1 MKRRFLSAL
10 LALCLM
16 LSLMPT
22 AWASGGTADP
32 PVSGNCGSGAR
43 WIFTESTGGLLIY
56 GTGPMADYAAA
67 ADVPWAAH
75 REKIK
80 TVDINSSVE
89 SIGGNAFIGCI
100 NLSDITV
107 SSSVKKIGTDAFTGC
122 SGLKSINYSGSDED
136 WNKISGLENI
146 PEGVAIKKSDQD
158 SAMSGTCGP
167 GVTWMLTED
176 TSDPDNPKMTL
187 TIVGKGPI
195 VIEDGRAPWA
205 ANRDKI
211 TDIII
216 SDDVTA
222 IGGGAFA
229 GCPNLKTVLIPD
241 SVETIDGGA
250 FAGIPANTEVRYSGD
265 ESQWKDIKGTGKNDI
280 ASAGITP
287 VYNYRPIV
295 LTFTRGKAEA
305 GTSFQRTTVK
315 GSSFRLPAQT
325 DPDFFQDLKKPT
337 YLPPGGTATV
347 EMEFRG
353 WLVTIGGKTMAY
365 PEGYPLQVDSDTT
378 FEAWWE
384 KQTQHVGRGKISF
397 LHKYNDD
404 PELFE
409 DKTLTPDITFKLS
422 AENDQ
427 TLMVGNP
434 SKPNYKFLGWTTLT
448 DQNTFVD
455 NIVVPGG
462 KGSEFVYVAHW
473 EGQPIPVT
481 VIGPD
486 GGTFSSISTRVSPSA
501 QKLTVQVP
509 VAEGMTWE
517 FTKAVPTVT
526 FINATPEAPS
536 EATVTLEAN
545 FASEVVLYGKFA
557 PNKYDIT
564 WDANGGA
571 WGTGDDAET
580 KKTKTEAYTFSETT
594 PENVKP
600 EDDTGP
606 AGAPTRRGYELNG
619 WVSSD
624 ESKPVDSKN
633 ENGVITVTVPA
644 GTFGDLTLLADWNL
658 KKYTVTWKADGG
670 TWGKNP
676 DGSDISTKTSEY
688 TIESESISQAAPTK
702 EGYTFLGWKGTAQ
715 KESDN
720 SDLPLTSSEENK
732 DEVLL
737 DTEVMKL
744 ENITLTAIWA
754 KNYTIKFDANGGT
767 GEMADIP
774 TWEGNE
780 HTLWDCGFTAP
791 EGKTFKTWK
800 VKVNDRELDFET
812 ADPDSD
818 PDNPTMIRNTYTV
831 KDSDKDAEGD
841 TITFVP
847 VWEAVKWTITL
858 VPNTGNENAQ
868 NKTVELSQGEG
879 YELPDPATLGDDF
892 KAPAGKAFDYWEI
905 EGLQRKFSIGY
916 KIPVVTQDYT
926 IIAHWKDILYTVT
939 FDKGA
944 PAATGEMA
952 PVGGLTYGTSYT
964 LPECGYTYPAPV
976 PDPDNP
982 DAPLTKYV
990 FLAWAVGGVEYAP
1003 GASITIDGDKTVKA
1017 VWEDEK
1023 NLDTYVL
1030 KFLPGSKNAA
1040 GTMEDLTFRVRKN
1053 STSGVMAPL
1062 PAECGFTFADMTFA
1076 GWKVG
1081 GVEYAPGGTVS
1092 LTAPET
1098 TATAVWHG
1106 KIVYQDGGGVTKPDH
1121 YVYTDGAYPVP
1132 LPIEGTPVKP
1142 GSIFEKWTCD
1152 NDQVVI
1158 FNNSL
1163 IDLPEGFSG
1172 TLTLTGHWVEDEGKY
1187 LITFDPNGGTGTMDP
1202 VTVDKPGE
1210 GEPAPEHELP
1220 PCGFEPP
1227 EGMEFDCWL
1236 VGETKFQPGE
1246 PIPVTGHT
1254 TVIAQWKKKDVDPDA
1269 EDCVVTYLPG
1279 EGTGEAIVEEGHKV
1293 GEWLT
1298 LPECTFTA
1306 PEGMEFDAWQKGEQ
1320 KAAPGEEVYLD
1331 SEAVTITALWKEKEP
1346 EPDDPTKPWTITFDA
1361 NGGTGAMDPVTVP
1374 KAEGGTTY
1382 TLPACGFTAPEG
1394 KTFQAWKFDGKEYA
1408 PGAVITI
1415 TGDTTITAVWKD
1427 AEVKPPK
1434 PTSWKITYNLNG
1446 GYMTGSGPTSYNL
1459 SDQAQTLN
1467 VPVPYKSGFTFLGWT
1482 YSGVSKPTK
1491 SVVIRAN
1498 MTGDLTVV
1506 ANWQMN
1512 PGAGGG
1518 NNTSQGYYIS
1528 VSATAGG
1535 EIIIPWEY
1543 ANQGAVVSVQAR
1555 PQPGYEVGGV
1565 TVVNSQGFEVGDL
1578 KDLGGGN
1585 YSFTM
1590 PGYRVNVSAT
1600 FKLQSA
1606 AAGPITRPVMNYED
1620 VRLGDWFYDS
1630 VEYVYTR
1637 GMMSGVS
1644 ATQFGPYGQ
1653 ATRGAIWTALAAHAG
1668 FDING
1673 GATWY
1678 ERGQYW
1684 AVNRGIT
1691 DGESPS
1697 GTITR
1702 EQLVT
1707 MLWRYKGSPVVF
1719 GGDLWQFTDG
1729 YAVSSYAMDA
1739 MRWAVSTGLMGGAN
1753 GRLSPQAS
1761 TTRAEAA
1768 AILARFC
1775 QS

>member
-16 LSLMPT
+16 VSLMPT

-32 PVSGNCGSGAR
+32 VVDSGDCGADAH
-43 WIFTESTGGLLIY
+43 WIFTEDTGILRIHGSGPMEKYSSTTAAPWQPYGGKITSVVIEASVASIGDYAFSGCTKLVAVSIPKTVTEIGSAAFLSCDSLKNIY
-56 GTGPMADYAAA
+56 YAGTQEAWDSVQKAENVLPAGATVTPEDEVPTNSGSCGTG
-67 ADVPWAAH
+67 VRW
-75 REKIK
+75 EFL
-80 TVDINSSVE
+80 E
-89 SIGGNAFIGCI
+89 ST
-100 NLSDITV
+100 D
-107 SSSVKKIGTDAFTGC
+107 GT
-122 SGLKSINYSGSDED
+122 
-136 WNKISGLENI
+136 
-146 PEGVAIKKSDQD
+146 EG
-158 SAMSGTCGP
+158 
-167 GVTWMLTED
+167 
-176 TSDPDNPKMTL
+176 TL
-187 TIVGKGPI
+187 TIIGNGPI
-195 VIEDGRAPWA
+195 VFENGRIPWA
-205 ANRDKI
+205 SFRDKMTKVVI
-211 TDIII
+211 GEG
-216 SDDVTA
+216 VTE
-222 IGGGAFA
+222 IPGGAFA
-229 GCPNLKTVLIPD
+229 LSTKLKEIDIPTSVKEIGGSAFIGIPD
-241 SVETIDGGA
+241 DAVVYYAGSAQDWGKITGPGVQELAGIQIEYNHYQLKITYDPGAGSGTPHSETVIAGRDYRLPLAEKLGFIAPTYDGGS
-250 FAGIPANTEVRYSGD
+250 I
-265 ESQWKDIKGTGKNDI
+265 GK
-280 ASAGITP
+280 P
-287 VYNYRPIV
+287 
-295 LTFTRGKAEA
+295 E
-305 GTSFQRTTVK
+305 Q
-315 GSSFRLPAQT
+315 
-325 DPDFFQDLKKPT
+325 KPK
-337 YLPPGGTATV
+337 
-347 EMEFRG
+347 EFRG
-353 WLVTIGGKTMAY
+353 WLLGDGNTVY
-365 PEGYPLQVDSDTT
+365 PADYIFQSTT
-378 FEAWWE
+378 NTAFTAWWDIPDTSTDNQIVFRHRYNNGTKEYLDPNDNTIDYKKSE
-384 KQTQHVGRGKISF
+384 KDQVLRIGTPTKAGYTFDGWSS
-397 LHKYNDD
+397 LEN
-404 PELFE
+404 PGEL
-409 DKTLTPDITFKLS
+409 
-422 AENDQ
+422 
-427 TLMVGNP
+427 NP
-434 SKPNYKFLGWTTLT
+434 T
-448 DQNTFVD
+448 D
-455 NIVVPGG
+455 IVVPGG
-462 KGSEFVYVAHW
+462 RDGILTYIANWSGDTHYIKVMGPN
-473 EGQPIPVT
+473 GPV
-481 VIGPD
+481 D
-486 GGTFSSISTRVSPSA
+486 QGTSDQAEYIVSPEE
-501 QKLTVQVP
+501 QEVKVKVP
-509 VAEGMTWE
+509 VADGMTWVL
-517 FTKAVPTVT
+517 TDTDYPTLK
-526 FINATPEAPS
+526 IQQADPDAPG
-536 EATVTLEAN
+536 EATITIPKDYHNDITLRGE
-545 FASEVVLYGKFA
+545 FKE
-557 PNKYDIT
+557 NKYDIT

-580 KKTKTEAYTFSETT
+580 KKTKTEAYTFSKTT
-594 PENVKP
+594 PEDVEP

-606 AGAPTRRGYELNG
+606 AGNPTRRGYELNG

-624 ESKPVDSKN
+624 ESKPVDSKK
-633 ENGVITVTVPA
+633 ENDVITVTVPA

-658 KKYTVTWKADGG
+658 EKYKVTWNADDG
-670 TWGKNP
+670 TWGTNP
-676 DGSDISTKTSEY
+676 DGTNISSKTSEY
-688 TIESESISQAAPTK
+688 TIESESISQTAPTK
-702 EGYTFLGWKGTAQ
+702 EGHTFLGWEGMAQ
-715 KESDN
+715 TVDGLE
-720 SDLPLTSSEENK
+720 LPLTSSEENK

-737 DTEVMKL
+737 DTEAMEL
-744 ENITLTAIWA
+744 EDIKLTAIWA
-754 KNYTIKFDANGGT
+754 KNYTIRFDANGGT

-774 TWEGNE
+774 TWVGNE

-800 VKVNDRELDFET
+800 VKDQELDFEIK
-812 ADPDSD
+812 DPDSD
-818 PDNPTMIRNTYTV
+818 SDNPTMIRNTYKVT
-831 KDSDKDAEGD
+831 DSDKDAEGD

-847 VWEAVKWTITL
+847 VWEAIKWTITL

-868 NKTVELSQGEG
+868 NKTEELSQGEG
-879 YELPDPATLGDDF
+879 YELPDPADLGDDF
-892 KAPAGKAFDYWEI
+892 RAPAGKAFDYWEI

-916 KIPVVTQDYT
+916 EIPVVTQDYT

-939 FDKGA
+939 FDKGD

-952 PVGGLTYGTSYT
+952 PVEGLTYGTSYT
-964 LPECGYTYPAPV
+964 LPECGYTYPDPV

-990 FLAWAVGGVEYAP
+990 FLAWEVGGVEYAP

-1053 STSGVMAPL
+1053 SPSGVMAPL
-1062 PAECGFTFADMTFA
+1062 PAECGFTFTDMTFA
-1076 GWKVG
+1076 GWTVG
-1081 GVEYAPGGTVS
+1081 SSAYAPGGTVS

-1121 YVYTDGAYPVP
+1121 YVYTDGAYPDP

-1187 LITFDPNGGTGTMDP
+1187 LVIFDPNGGTGEMSP
-1202 VTVDKPGE
+1202 VAVDKATEE
-1210 GEPAPEHELP
+1210 GAVTEYELP
-1220 PCGFEPP
+1220 ACAFTPP
-1227 EGMEFDCWL
+1227 EGMEFDGWS
-1236 VGETKFQPGE
+1236 VEGTKYPAGGK
-1246 PIPVTGHT
+1246 IILTASKT
-1254 TVIAQWKKKDVDPDA
+1254 TVKAEWKKKDVDPDA
-1269 EDCVVTYLPG
+1269 KDCVVTYDPG
-1279 EGTGEAIVEEGHKV
+1279 AGTGEAIVEEGHKV
-1293 GEWLT
+1293 GEWLK

-1707 MLWRYKGSPVVF
+1707 MLWRYKGSPMVF

-1739 MRWAVSTGLMGGAN
+1739 MRWAVSTGLIGGAN

-1768 AILARFC
+1768 TILARFC

>member
-32 PVSGNCGSGAR
+32 PTNGSCGANVEWILGDDGKLTIFATSGTGEMAPPNPSWSGSASKITAIEILSGVTSIHDSAFSALSNLTQITIPSSVVTVGKSPLVGCSKLTNIYFNGTTAQWDAIKTQVMDNLSGN
-43 WIFTESTGGLLIY
+43 I
-56 GTGPMADYAAA
+56 
-67 ADVPWAAH
+67 
-75 REKIK
+75 
-80 TVDINSSVE
+80 SVRVQE
-89 SIGGNAFIGCI
+89 EE
-100 NLSDITV
+100 TR
-107 SSSVKKIGTDAFTGC
+107 T
-122 SGLKSINYSGSDED
+122 
-136 WNKISGLENI
+136 
-146 PEGVAIKKSDQD
+146 
-158 SAMSGTCGP
+158 SGTCGDGTNWTFADGTLSIYGS
-167 GVTWMLTED
+167 GVIDIT
-176 TSDPDNPKMTL
+176 
-187 TIVGKGPI
+187 KGDSWQHLRGQ
-195 VIEDGRAPWA
+195 IEHIQIDAGV
-205 ANRDKI
+205 KG
-211 TDIII
+211 
-216 SDDVTA
+216 
-222 IGGGAFA
+222 IGAGAFA
-229 GCPNLKTVLIPD
+229 GFTVLVDIMIPDTVKEAGSGAFSNCPNLETVYYTGSSQEWNQITGDGMAFFPNSGIKVITDYKPLVITFTPGKGSINGSGGNVTRETLAGSPLVLIEKPKRFLP
-241 SVETIDGGA
+241 EKNNDGSEKA
-250 FAGIPANTEVRYSGD
+250 FAGWLIGDVVYPVGYAYAFTENTTVEAWWDIPTTAKYTITNDNVYDGVRITDETPTTLAEYSRSDQKQAIRVPTPHKDGYIFLGWTSPRDKTLRQELIIPAGETGDLTYTANWEGAAKNILVFDDKDDIYREV
-265 ESQWKDIKGTGKNDI
+265 DIKVAPKKQTVTVEVPVADGMTWKIESYTEYDPESPPDPLD
-280 ASAGITP
+280 AVYVTQPTP
-287 VYNYRPIV
+287 DQP
-295 LTFTRGKAEA
+295 
-305 GTSFQRTTVK
+305 
-315 GSSFRLPAQT
+315 
-325 DPDFFQDLKKPT
+325 
-337 YLPPGGTATV
+337 GTATV
-347 EMEFRG
+347 YIPADH
-353 WLVTIGGKTMAY
+353 L
-365 PEGYPLQVDSDTT
+365 SD
-378 FEAWWE
+378 
-384 KQTQHVGRGKISF
+384 I
-397 LHKYNDD
+397 L
-404 PELFE
+404 
-409 DKTLTPDITFKLS
+409 
-422 AENDQ
+422 
-427 TLMVGNP
+427 
-434 SKPNYKFLGWTTLT
+434 
-448 DQNTFVD
+448 
-455 NIVVPGG
+455 
-462 KGSEFVYVAHW
+462 
-473 EGQPIPVT
+473 
-481 VIGPD
+481 
-486 GGTFSSISTRVSPSA
+486 
-501 QKLTVQVP
+501 
-509 VAEGMTWE
+509 
-517 FTKAVPTVT
+517 
-526 FINATPEAPS
+526 
-536 EATVTLEAN
+536 
-545 FASEVVLYGKFA
+545 LYGEFE
-557 PNKYDIT
+557 PNTYDII

-571 WGTGDDAET
+571 WDDGE
-580 KKTKTEAYTFSETT
+580 KTKTSADAYEYDA
-594 PENVKP
+594 
-600 EDDTGP
+600 EDDKP
-606 AGAPTRRGYELNG
+606 LNNLPPDPAPTRRGYELNG

-658 KKYTVTWKADGG
+658 KKYTVTWVADGG

-676 DGSDISTKTSEY
+676 DGSEISTKTSEY

-702 EGYTFLGWKGTAQ
+702 EGYTFLGWKGTAH

-737 DTEVMKL
+737 DTKVMKL

-800 VKVNDRELDFET
+800 IKVNDQELAFET
-812 ADPDSD
+812 AAPDSD

-868 NKTVELSQGEG
+868 NTTVELSQGEG

-939 FDKGA
+939 FDKGD

-964 LPECGYTYPAPV
+964 LPECGYTYPDPV

-990 FLAWAVGGVEYAP
+990 FLAWEVGGVEYAP
-1003 GASITIDGDKTVKA
+1003 GASITIDDDKTVKA

-1121 YVYTDGAYPVP
+1121 YVYTDGAYPAP

-1187 LITFDPNGGTGTMDP
+1187 LVIFDPNGGTGEMSP
-1202 VTVDKPGE
+1202 VAVDKATEE
-1210 GEPAPEHELP
+1210 GAVTEYELP
-1220 PCGFEPP
+1220 ACAFTPP
-1227 EGMEFDCWL
+1227 EGMEFDGWS
-1236 VGETKFQPGE
+1236 VEGTKYPAGGK
-1246 PIPVTGHT
+1246 IILTASKT
-1254 TVIAQWKKKDVDPDA
+1254 TVKAEWKKKDVDPDA
-1269 EDCVVTYLPG
+1269 KDCVVTYDPG

-1293 GEWLT
+1293 GEWLK

-1415 TGDTTITAVWKD
+1415 TGDTTITAVWKA

-1739 MRWAVSTGLMGGAN
+1739 MRWAVSTGLIGGAN

>member
-1 MKRRFLSAL
+1 MKKRLLSAL

-16 LSLMPT
+16 GALMPT

-32 PVSGNCGSGAR
+32 PVSGNCGSGGAR
-43 WIFTESTGGLLIY
+43 WLFTESTGGLLIF
-56 GTGPMADYAAA
+56 GSGPMDDYT
-67 ADVPWAAH
+67 DLTGVPWAAH

-89 SIGGNAFIGCI
+89 SIGSNAFAGCV
-100 NLSDITV
+100 NLSDITI
-107 SSSVKKIGTDAFTGC
+107 SDSVKKIGTDAFTGC

-146 PEGVAIKKSDQD
+146 PEDVAIKTSDQG

-176 TSDPDNPKMTL
+176 TTDPNNPKMTL

-222 IGGGAFA
+222 IGAGAFA
-229 GCPNLKTVLIPD
+229 GCPNLETVLIPD
-241 SVETIDGGA
+241 SVTTIEGGA
-250 FAGIPANTEVRYSGD
+250 FAGIANGTIVRYTGD
-265 ESQWKDIKGTGKNDI
+265 EKQWNDIGGTGKSDI
-280 ASAGITP
+280 VSAGITP

-295 LTFTRGKAEA
+295 LTFTRGEA
-305 GTSFQRTTVK
+305 TEGTSFQRTTIK
-315 GSSFRLPAQT
+315 GSIFLLPKQADQ
-325 DPDFFQDLKKPT
+325 DFKDAKFEAPV
-337 YLPPGGTATV
+337 YMPPGSGTPK
-347 EMEFRG
+347 EKSFRG
-353 WLVTIGGKTMAY
+353 WLVTIDGKEVVY
-365 PEGYPLQVDSDTT
+365 PEGYPIQVDSNTT
-378 FEAWWE
+378 FTAWWDE
-384 KQTQHVGRGKISF
+384 DSTGTNEITFR
-397 LHKYNDD
+397 HKFNDD
-404 PELFE
+404 PQLFE
-409 DKTLTPDITFKLS
+409 NPPLPAVTYKVS
-422 AENDQ
+422 AKDQ
-427 TLMVGNP
+427 VLMVGNP
-434 SKPNYKFLGWTTLT
+434 SKDGYDFLGWTTLQ
-448 DQNTFVD
+448 DRNTLLP
-455 NIVVPGG
+455 NIIVPGG
-462 KGSEFVYVAHW
+462 R
-473 EGQPIPVT
+473 
-481 VIGPD
+481 
-486 GGTFSSISTRVSPSA
+486 GGTLIYIANWKGQSFDVMVQEEDGTEFGVTKYVVSPA
-501 QKLTVQVP
+501 EQQLIVKVP
-509 VAEGMTWE
+509 VADGMTWE
-517 FTKAVPTVT
+517 IESVT
-526 FINATPEAPS
+526 SASNNVSFEDATPDSPG
-536 EATVTLEAN
+536 EATIIIPADSLGDILVQ
-545 FASEVVLYGKFA
+545 GKFY
-557 PNKYDIT
+557 PNTYDIT

-571 WGTGDDAET
+571 WDDGE
-580 KKTKTEAYTFSETT
+580 KTKTSADAYEYDA
-594 PENVKP
+594 
-600 EDDTGP
+600 EDDKP
-606 AGAPTRRGYELNG
+606 LNNLPPDPAPTRRGYELNG

-658 KKYTVTWKADGG
+658 KKYTVTWDADGG

-676 DGSDISTKTSEY
+676 DGSEISTKTSEY

-702 EGYTFLGWKGTAQ
+702 EGYTFLGWKGTAH

-720 SDLPLTSSEENK
+720 SELPLTSSEENK

-737 DTEVMKL
+737 DPEVMKL

-774 TWEGNE
+774 TWEGNK

-812 ADPDSD
+812 EAPDSD

-847 VWEAVKWTITL
+847 VWEAIKWTITL
-858 VPNTGNENAQ
+858 VPNTGNESAQ
-868 NKTVELSQGEG
+868 NRTEELSQGEG

-939 FDKGA
+939 FDKGD
-944 PAATGEMA
+944 PVATGEMA

-964 LPECGYTYPAPV
+964 LPECGYTYPDPV

-990 FLAWAVGGVEYAP
+990 FLAWEVGGVEYAP
-1003 GASITIDGDKTVKA
+1003 GASITIDSDKTVTA

-1121 YVYTDGAYPVP
+1121 YVYTDGAYPAP

-1187 LITFDPNGGTGTMDP
+1187 LVIFDPNGGTGEMSP
-1202 VTVDKPGE
+1202 VAVDKATEE
-1210 GEPAPEHELP
+1210 GAVTEYELP
-1220 PCGFEPP
+1220 ACAFTPP
-1227 EGMEFDCWL
+1227 EGMEFDGWS
-1236 VGETKFQPGE
+1236 VEGTKYPAGGK
-1246 PIPVTGHT
+1246 IILTASKT
-1254 TVIAQWKKKDVDPDA
+1254 TVKAEWKKKDVDPDA
-1269 EDCVVTYLPG
+1269 KDCVVTYDPG

-1293 GEWLT
+1293 GEWLK

-1320 KAAPGEEVYLD
+1320 KAAPGEEIYLD
-1331 SEAVTITALWKEKEP
+1331 SAAVTVTALWKEKEP

-1361 NGGTGAMDPVTVP
+1361 NGGTGTMDPVTVP

-1415 TGDTTITAVWKD
+1415 TGDTTITAVWKA

-1739 MRWAVSTGLMGGAN
+1739 MRWAVSTGLIGGAN

>member
-1 MKRRFLSAL
+1 MKKRLLSAL

-16 LSLMPT
+16 VSLMPT

-32 PVSGNCGSGAR
+32 PVSGNCGSGGAR
-43 WIFTESTGGLLIY
+43 WLFTESTGGLLIF
-56 GTGPMADYAAA
+56 GSGPMDDYT
-67 ADVPWAAH
+67 DLTGVPWAAH

-89 SIGGNAFIGCI
+89 SIGSNAFAGCV
-100 NLSDITV
+100 NLSDITI
-107 SSSVKKIGTDAFTGC
+107 SDSVKKIGTDAFTGC

-146 PEGVAIKKSDQD
+146 PEDVAIKTSDQG

-176 TSDPDNPKMTL
+176 TTDPNNPKMTL

-222 IGGGAFA
+222 IGAGAFA
-229 GCPNLKTVLIPD
+229 GCPNLETVLIPD
-241 SVETIDGGA
+241 SVTTIEGGA
-250 FAGIPANTEVRYSGD
+250 FAGIANGTIVRYTGD
-265 ESQWKDIKGTGKNDI
+265 EKQWNDIGGTGKSDI
-280 ASAGITP
+280 VSAGITP

-295 LTFTRGKAEA
+295 LTFTRGEA
-305 GTSFQRTTVK
+305 TEGTSFQRTTIK
-315 GSSFRLPAQT
+315 GSIFLLPKQADQ
-325 DPDFFQDLKKPT
+325 DFKDAKFEAPV
-337 YLPPGGTATV
+337 YMPPGSGTPK
-347 EMEFRG
+347 EKSFRG
-353 WLVTIGGKTMAY
+353 WLVTIDGKEVVY
-365 PEGYPLQVDSDTT
+365 PEGYPIQVDSNTT
-378 FEAWWE
+378 FTAWWDE
-384 KQTQHVGRGKISF
+384 DSTGTNEITFR
-397 LHKYNDD
+397 HKFNDD
-404 PELFE
+404 PQLFE
-409 DKTLTPDITFKLS
+409 NPPLPAVTYKVS
-422 AENDQ
+422 AKDQ
-427 TLMVGNP
+427 VLMVGNP
-434 SKPNYKFLGWTTLT
+434 SKDGYDFLGWTTLQ
-448 DQNTFVD
+448 DRNTLLP
-455 NIVVPGG
+455 NIIVPGG
-462 KGSEFVYVAHW
+462 R
-473 EGQPIPVT
+473 
-481 VIGPD
+481 
-486 GGTFSSISTRVSPSA
+486 GGTLIYIANWKGQSFDVMVQEEDGTEFGVTKYVVSPA
-501 QKLTVQVP
+501 EQQLIVKVP
-509 VAEGMTWE
+509 VADGMTWE
-517 FTKAVPTVT
+517 IKSVT
-526 FINATPEAPS
+526 SASNNVSFEDATPDSPG
-536 EATVTLEAN
+536 EATIIIPADSLGDILVQ
-545 FASEVVLYGKFA
+545 GKFY
-557 PNKYDIT
+557 PNTYDIT

-571 WGTGDDAET
+571 WDDGE
-580 KKTKTEAYTFSETT
+580 KTKTSADAYEYDA
-594 PENVKP
+594 
-600 EDDTGP
+600 EDDKP
-606 AGAPTRRGYELNG
+606 LNNLPPDPAPTRRGYELNG

-658 KKYTVTWKADGG
+658 KKYTVTWDADGG

-676 DGSDISTKTSEY
+676 DGSEISTKTSEY

-737 DTEVMKL
+737 DTKVMKL

-774 TWEGNE
+774 TWESNE

-800 VKVNDRELDFET
+800 VKVNDRELDFEI
-812 ADPDSD
+812 AAPDSD

-831 KDSDKDAEGD
+831 KDSDRDAEGD

-847 VWEAVKWTITL
+847 VWEAIKWTITL
-858 VPNTGNENAQ
+858 VPNTGTENAQ
-868 NKTVELSQGEG
+868 NRTEELSQGEG

-939 FDKGA
+939 FDKGD

-964 LPECGYTYPAPV
+964 LPECGYTYPDPV

-990 FLAWAVGGVEYAP
+990 FLAWEVGGVEYAP
-1003 GASITIDGDKTVKA
+1003 GASITIDSDKTVTA

-1121 YVYTDGAYPVP
+1121 YVYTDGAYPAP

-1187 LITFDPNGGTGTMDP
+1187 LVIFDPNGGTGEMSP
-1202 VTVDKPGE
+1202 VAVDKATEE
-1210 GEPAPEHELP
+1210 GAVTEYELP
-1220 PCGFEPP
+1220 ACAFTPP
-1227 EGMEFDCWL
+1227 EGMEFDGWS
-1236 VGETKFQPGE
+1236 VEGTKYPAGGK
-1246 PIPVTGHT
+1246 IILTASKT
-1254 TVIAQWKKKDVDPDA
+1254 TVKAEWKKKDVDPDA
-1269 EDCVVTYLPG
+1269 KDCVVTYDPG

-1293 GEWLT
+1293 GE
-1298 LPECTFTA
+1298 
-1306 PEGMEFDAWQKGEQ
+1306 
-1320 KAAPGEEVYLD
+1320 
-1331 SEAVTITALWKEKEP
+1331 
-1346 EPDDPTKPWTITFDA
+1346 
-1361 NGGTGAMDPVTVP
+1361 
-1374 KAEGGTTY
+1374 
-1382 TLPACGFTAPEG
+1382 
-1394 KTFQAWKFDGKEYA
+1394 
-1408 PGAVITI
+1408 
-1415 TGDTTITAVWKD
+1415 
-1427 AEVKPPK
+1427 
-1434 PTSWKITYNLNG
+1434 
-1446 GYMTGSGPTSYNL
+1446 
-1459 SDQAQTLN
+1459 
-1467 VPVPYKSGFTFLGWT
+1467 
-1482 YSGVSKPTK
+1482 
-1491 SVVIRAN
+1491 
-1498 MTGDLTVV
+1498 
-1506 ANWQMN
+1506 
-1512 PGAGGG
+1512 
-1518 NNTSQGYYIS
+1518 
-1528 VSATAGG
+1528 
-1535 EIIIPWEY
+1535 
-1543 ANQGAVVSVQAR
+1543 
-1555 PQPGYEVGGV
+1555 
-1565 TVVNSQGFEVGDL
+1565 
-1578 KDLGGGN
+1578 
-1585 YSFTM
+1585 
-1590 PGYRVNVSAT
+1590 
-1600 FKLQSA
+1600 
-1606 AAGPITRPVMNYED
+1606 
-1620 VRLGDWFYDS
+1620 
-1630 VEYVYTR
+1630 
-1637 GMMSGVS
+1637 
-1644 ATQFGPYGQ
+1644 
-1653 ATRGAIWTALAAHAG
+1653 
-1668 FDING
+1668 
-1673 GATWY
+1673 
-1678 ERGQYW
+1678 
-1684 AVNRGIT
+1684 
-1691 DGESPS
+1691 
-1697 GTITR
+1697 
-1702 EQLVT
+1702 
-1707 MLWRYKGSPVVF
+1707 
-1719 GGDLWQFTDG
+1719 
-1729 YAVSSYAMDA
+1729 
-1739 MRWAVSTGLMGGAN
+1739 
-1753 GRLSPQAS
+1753 
-1761 TTRAEAA
+1761 
-1768 AILARFC
+1768 
-1775 QS
+1775 

>member
-1 MKRRFLSAL
+1 MKKRLLSAL

-16 LSLMPT
+16 VSLMPT

-32 PVSGNCGSGAR
+32 PVSGNCGSGGAR
-43 WIFTESTGGLLIY
+43 WLFTESTGGLLIF
-56 GTGPMADYAAA
+56 GSGPMDDYT
-67 ADVPWAAH
+67 DLTGVPWAAH

-89 SIGGNAFIGCI
+89 SIGSNAFAGCV
-100 NLSDITV
+100 NLSDITI
-107 SSSVKKIGTDAFTGC
+107 SDSVKKIGTDAFTGC

-146 PEGVAIKKSDQD
+146 PEDVAIKTSDQG

-176 TSDPDNPKMTL
+176 TTDPNNPKMTL

-222 IGGGAFA
+222 IGAGAFA
-229 GCPNLKTVLIPD
+229 GCPNLETVLIPD
-241 SVETIDGGA
+241 SVTTIEGGA
-250 FAGIPANTEVRYSGD
+250 FAGIANGTIVRYTGD
-265 ESQWKDIKGTGKNDI
+265 EKQWNDIGGTGKSDI
-280 ASAGITP
+280 VSAGITP

-295 LTFTRGKAEA
+295 LTFTRGEA
-305 GTSFQRTTVK
+305 TEGTSFQRTTIK
-315 GSSFRLPAQT
+315 GSIFLLPKQADQ
-325 DPDFFQDLKKPT
+325 DFKDAKFEAPV
-337 YLPPGGTATV
+337 YMPPGSGTPK
-347 EMEFRG
+347 EKSFRG
-353 WLVTIGGKTMAY
+353 WLVTIDGKEVVY
-365 PEGYPLQVDSDTT
+365 PEGYPIQVDSNTT
-378 FEAWWE
+378 FTAWWDE
-384 KQTQHVGRGKISF
+384 DSTGTNEITFR
-397 LHKYNDD
+397 HKFNDD
-404 PELFE
+404 PQLFE
-409 DKTLTPDITFKLS
+409 NPPLPAVTYKVS
-422 AENDQ
+422 AKDQ
-427 TLMVGNP
+427 VLMVGNP
-434 SKPNYKFLGWTTLT
+434 SKDGYDFLGWTTLQ
-448 DQNTFVD
+448 DRNTLLP
-455 NIVVPGG
+455 NIIVPGG
-462 KGSEFVYVAHW
+462 R
-473 EGQPIPVT
+473 
-481 VIGPD
+481 
-486 GGTFSSISTRVSPSA
+486 GGTLIYIANWKGQSFDVMVQEEDGTEFGVTKYVVSPA
-501 QKLTVQVP
+501 EQQLIVKVP
-509 VAEGMTWE
+509 VADGMTWE
-517 FTKAVPTVT
+517 IESVT
-526 FINATPEAPS
+526 SASNNVSFEDATPDSPG
-536 EATVTLEAN
+536 EATIIIPADSLGDILVQ
-545 FASEVVLYGKFA
+545 GKFY
-557 PNKYDIT
+557 PNTYDIT

-571 WGTGDDAET
+571 WDDGE
-580 KKTKTEAYTFSETT
+580 KTKTSADAYEYDA
-594 PENVKP
+594 
-600 EDDTGP
+600 EDDKP
-606 AGAPTRRGYELNG
+606 LNNLPPDPAPTRRGYELNG

-658 KKYTVTWKADGG
+658 KKYTVTWDADGG

-676 DGSDISTKTSEY
+676 DGSEISTKTSEY

-737 DTEVMKL
+737 DTKVMKL

-800 VKVNDRELDFET
+800 VKVNDRELDFEI
-812 ADPDSD
+812 AAPDSD

-847 VWEAVKWTITL
+847 VWEAIKWTITL
-858 VPNTGNENAQ
+858 VPNTGTENAQ
-868 NKTVELSQGEG
+868 NRTEELSQGEG

-939 FDKGA
+939 FDKGD

-964 LPECGYTYPAPV
+964 LPECGYTYPDPV

-990 FLAWAVGGVEYAP
+990 FLAWEVGGVEYAP
-1003 GASITIDGDKTVKA
+1003 GASITIDSDKTVTA

-1121 YVYTDGAYPVP
+1121 YVYTDGAYPAP

-1187 LITFDPNGGTGTMDP
+1187 LVIFDPNGGTGEMSP
-1202 VTVDKPGE
+1202 VAVDKATEE
-1210 GEPAPEHELP
+1210 GAVTEYELP
-1220 PCGFEPP
+1220 ACAFTPP
-1227 EGMEFDCWL
+1227 EGMEFDGWS
-1236 VGETKFQPGE
+1236 VEGTKYPAGGK
-1246 PIPVTGHT
+1246 IILTASKT
-1254 TVIAQWKKKDVDPDA
+1254 TVKAEWKKKDVDPDA
-1269 EDCVVTYLPG
+1269 KDCVVTYDPG

-1293 GEWLT
+1293 GEWLK

-1739 MRWAVSTGLMGGAN
+1739 MRWAVSTGLIGGAQPPV
-1753 GRLSPQAS
+1753 GPA
-1761 TTRAEAA
+1761 
-1768 AILARFC
+1768 
-1775 QS
+1775 

>member
-1 MKRRFLSAL
+1 MKKRLLSAL

-16 LSLMPT
+16 VSLMPT

-32 PVSGNCGSGAR
+32 PVSGNCGSGGAR
-43 WIFTESTGGLLIY
+43 WLFTESTGGLLIF
-56 GTGPMADYAAA
+56 GSGPMDDYT
-67 ADVPWAAH
+67 DLTGVPWAAH

-89 SIGGNAFIGCI
+89 SIGSNAFAGCV
-100 NLSDITV
+100 NLSDITI
-107 SSSVKKIGTDAFTGC
+107 SDSVKKIGTDAFTGC

-146 PEGVAIKKSDQD
+146 PEDVAIKTSDQG

-176 TSDPDNPKMTL
+176 TTDPNNPKMTL

-222 IGGGAFA
+222 IGAGAFA
-229 GCPNLKTVLIPD
+229 GCPNLETVLIPD
-241 SVETIDGGA
+241 SVTTIEGGA
-250 FAGIPANTEVRYSGD
+250 FAGIANGTIVRYTGD
-265 ESQWKDIKGTGKNDI
+265 EKQWNDIGGTGKSDI
-280 ASAGITP
+280 VSAGITP

-295 LTFTRGKAEA
+295 LTFTRGEA
-305 GTSFQRTTVK
+305 TEGTSFQRTTIK
-315 GSSFRLPAQT
+315 GSIFLLPKQADQ
-325 DPDFFQDLKKPT
+325 DFKDAKFEAPV
-337 YLPPGGTATV
+337 YMPPGSGTPK
-347 EMEFRG
+347 EKSFRG
-353 WLVTIGGKTMAY
+353 WLVTIDGKEVVY
-365 PEGYPLQVDSDTT
+365 PEGYPIQVDSNTT
-378 FEAWWE
+378 FTAWWDE
-384 KQTQHVGRGKISF
+384 DSTGTNEITFR
-397 LHKYNDD
+397 HKFNDD
-404 PELFE
+404 PQLFE
-409 DKTLTPDITFKLS
+409 NPPLPAVTYKVS
-422 AENDQ
+422 AKDQ
-427 TLMVGNP
+427 VLMVGNP
-434 SKPNYKFLGWTTLT
+434 SKDGYDFLGWTTLQ
-448 DQNTFVD
+448 DRNTLLP
-455 NIVVPGG
+455 NIIVPGG
-462 KGSEFVYVAHW
+462 R
-473 EGQPIPVT
+473 
-481 VIGPD
+481 
-486 GGTFSSISTRVSPSA
+486 GGTLIYIANWKGQSFDVMVQEEDGTEFGVTKYVVSPA
-501 QKLTVQVP
+501 EQQLIVKVP
-509 VAEGMTWE
+509 VADGMTWE
-517 FTKAVPTVT
+517 IESVT
-526 FINATPEAPS
+526 SASNNVSFEDATPDSPG
-536 EATVTLEAN
+536 EATIIIPADSLGDILVQ
-545 FASEVVLYGKFA
+545 GKFY
-557 PNKYDIT
+557 PNTYDIT

-571 WGTGDDAET
+571 WDDGE
-580 KKTKTEAYTFSETT
+580 KTKTSADAYEYDA
-594 PENVKP
+594 
-600 EDDTGP
+600 EDDKP
-606 AGAPTRRGYELNG
+606 LNNLPPDPAPTRRGYELNG

-658 KKYTVTWKADGG
+658 KKYTVTWDADSG

-676 DGSDISTKTSEY
+676 DGSEISTKTSEY

-737 DTEVMKL
+737 DTKVMKL

-800 VKVNDRELDFET
+800 VKVNDRELDFEI
-812 ADPDSD
+812 AAPDSD

-847 VWEAVKWTITL
+847 VWEAIKWTITL

-868 NKTVELSQGEG
+868 NTTVELSQGEG
-879 YELPDPATLGDDF
+879 YELPDPAALGDGF

-939 FDKGA
+939 FDKGD

-964 LPECGYTYPAPV
+964 LPECGYTYPDPV

-990 FLAWAVGGVEYAP
+990 FLAWAVDGVEYAP
-1003 GASITIDGDKTVKA
+1003 GASITIDSDKTVTA

-1053 STSGVMAPL
+1053 SASGVMAPL

-1121 YVYTDGAYPVP
+1121 YVYTDGAYPAP

-1187 LITFDPNGGTGTMDP
+1187 LVIFDPNGGTGEMSP
-1202 VTVDKPGE
+1202 VAVDKATEE
-1210 GEPAPEHELP
+1210 GAVTEYELP
-1220 PCGFEPP
+1220 ACAFTPP
-1227 EGMEFDCWL
+1227 EGMEFDGWS
-1236 VGETKFQPGE
+1236 VEGTKYPAGGK
-1246 PIPVTGHT
+1246 IILTASKT
-1254 TVIAQWKKKDVDPDA
+1254 TVKAEWKKKDVDPDA
-1269 EDCVVTYLPG
+1269 KDCVVTYDP
-1279 EGTGEAIVEEGHKV
+1279 GEAIVEEGHKV
-1293 GEWLT
+1293 GEWLK

-1320 KAAPGEEVYLD
+1320 KAAPGEEIYLD
-1331 SEAVTITALWKEKEP
+1331 SAAVTITALWKEKEP

-1415 TGDTTITAVWKD
+1415 TGDTTITAVWKA

-1739 MRWAVSTGLMGGAN
+1739 MRWAVSTGLIGGAN

>member
-1 MKRRFLSAL
+1 MKKRLLSAL

-16 LSLMPT
+16 VSLMPT

-32 PVSGNCGSGAR
+32 PVSGNCGSGGAR
-43 WIFTESTGGLLIY
+43 WLFTESTGGLLIF
-56 GTGPMADYAAA
+56 GSGPMDDYT
-67 ADVPWAAH
+67 DLTGVPWAAH

-89 SIGGNAFIGCI
+89 SIGSNAFAGCV
-100 NLSDITV
+100 NLSDITI
-107 SSSVKKIGTDAFTGC
+107 SDSVKKIGTDAFTGC

-146 PEGVAIKKSDQD
+146 PEDVAIKTSDQG

-176 TSDPDNPKMTL
+176 TTDPNNPKMTL

-222 IGGGAFA
+222 IGAGAFA
-229 GCPNLKTVLIPD
+229 GCPNLETVLIPD
-241 SVETIDGGA
+241 SVTTIEGGA
-250 FAGIPANTEVRYSGD
+250 FAGIANGTIVRYTGD
-265 ESQWKDIKGTGKNDI
+265 EKQWNDIGGTGKSDI
-280 ASAGITP
+280 VSAGITP

-295 LTFTRGKAEA
+295 LTFTRGEA
-305 GTSFQRTTVK
+305 TEGTSFQRTTIK
-315 GSSFRLPAQT
+315 GSIFLLPKQADQ
-325 DPDFFQDLKKPT
+325 DFKDAKFEAPV
-337 YLPPGGTATV
+337 YMPPGSGTPK
-347 EMEFRG
+347 EKSFRG
-353 WLVTIGGKTMAY
+353 WLVTIDGKEVVY
-365 PEGYPLQVDSDTT
+365 PEGYPIQVDSNTT
-378 FEAWWE
+378 FTAWWDE
-384 KQTQHVGRGKISF
+384 DSTGTNEITFR
-397 LHKYNDD
+397 HKFNDD
-404 PELFE
+404 PQLFE
-409 DKTLTPDITFKLS
+409 NPPLPAVTYKVS
-422 AENDQ
+422 AKDQ
-427 TLMVGNP
+427 VLMVGNP
-434 SKPNYKFLGWTTLT
+434 SKDGYDFLGWTTLQ
-448 DQNTFVD
+448 DRNTLLP
-455 NIVVPGG
+455 NIIVPGG
-462 KGSEFVYVAHW
+462 R
-473 EGQPIPVT
+473 
-481 VIGPD
+481 
-486 GGTFSSISTRVSPSA
+486 GGTLIYIANWKGQSFDVMVQEEDGTEFGVTKYVVSPA
-501 QKLTVQVP
+501 EQQLIVKVP
-509 VAEGMTWE
+509 VADGMTWE
-517 FTKAVPTVT
+517 IESVT
-526 FINATPEAPS
+526 SASNNVSFEDATPDSPG
-536 EATVTLEAN
+536 EATIIIPADSLGDILVQ
-545 FASEVVLYGKFA
+545 GKFY
-557 PNKYDIT
+557 PNTYDIT

-571 WGTGDDAET
+571 WDDGE
-580 KKTKTEAYTFSETT
+580 KTKTSADAYEYDA
-594 PENVKP
+594 
-600 EDDTGP
+600 EDDKP
-606 AGAPTRRGYELNG
+606 LNNPPPDPAPTRRGYELNG

-658 KKYTVTWKADGG
+658 KKYTVTWDADGG

-676 DGSDISTKTSEY
+676 DGSEISTKTSEY

-737 DTEVMKL
+737 DTKVMKL

-774 TWEGNE
+774 TWESNE

-800 VKVNDRELDFET
+800 VKVNDRELDFEI
-812 ADPDSD
+812 AAPDSD

-847 VWEAVKWTITL
+847 VWEAIKWTITL
-858 VPNTGNENAQ
+858 VPNTGTENAQ
-868 NKTVELSQGEG
+868 NRTEELSQGEG

-939 FDKGA
+939 FDKGD

-964 LPECGYTYPAPV
+964 LPECGYTYPDPV

-990 FLAWAVGGVEYAP
+990 FLAWEVGGVEYAP
-1003 GASITIDGDKTVKA
+1003 GASITIDSDKTVTA

-1121 YVYTDGAYPVP
+1121 YVYTDGAYPAP

-1187 LITFDPNGGTGTMDP
+1187 LVIFDPNGGTGEMSP
-1202 VTVDKPGE
+1202 VAVDKATEE
-1210 GEPAPEHELP
+1210 GAVTEYELP
-1220 PCGFEPP
+1220 ACAFTPP
-1227 EGMEFDCWL
+1227 EGMEFDGWS
-1236 VGETKFQPGE
+1236 VEGTKYPAGGK
-1246 PIPVTGHT
+1246 IILTASKT
-1254 TVIAQWKKKDVDPDA
+1254 TVKAEWKKKDVDPDA
-1269 EDCVVTYLPG
+1269 KDCVVTYDPG

-1320 KAAPGEEVYLD
+1320 KAAPGEEIYLD

-1361 NGGTGAMDPVTVP
+1361 NGGTGTMDPVTVP

-1739 MRWAVSTGLMGGAN
+1739 MRWAVSTGLIGGAN

>member
-1 MKRRFLSAL
+1 MKKRLLSAL

-16 LSLMPT
+16 VSLMPT

-32 PVSGNCGSGAR
+32 PVSGNCGSGGAR
-43 WIFTESTGGLLIY
+43 WLFTESTGGLLIF
-56 GTGPMADYAAA
+56 GSGPMDDYT
-67 ADVPWAAH
+67 DLTGVPWAAH

-89 SIGGNAFIGCI
+89 SIGSNAFAGCV
-100 NLSDITV
+100 NLSDITI
-107 SSSVKKIGTDAFTGC
+107 SDSVKKIGTDAFTGC

-146 PEGVAIKKSDQD
+146 PEDVAIKTSDQG

-176 TSDPDNPKMTL
+176 TTDPNNPKMTL

-222 IGGGAFA
+222 IGAGAFA
-229 GCPNLKTVLIPD
+229 GCPNLETVLIPD
-241 SVETIDGGA
+241 SVTTIEGGA
-250 FAGIPANTEVRYSGD
+250 FAGIANGTIVRYTGD
-265 ESQWKDIKGTGKNDI
+265 EKQWNDIGGTGKSDI
-280 ASAGITP
+280 VSAGITP

-295 LTFTRGKAEA
+295 LTFTRGEA
-305 GTSFQRTTVK
+305 TEGTSFQRTTIK
-315 GSSFRLPAQT
+315 GSIFLLPKQADQ
-325 DPDFFQDLKKPT
+325 DFKDAKFEAPV
-337 YLPPGGTATV
+337 YMPPGSGTPK
-347 EMEFRG
+347 EKSFRG
-353 WLVTIGGKTMAY
+353 WLVTIDGKEVVY
-365 PEGYPLQVDSDTT
+365 PEGYPIQVDSNTT
-378 FEAWWE
+378 FTAWWDE
-384 KQTQHVGRGKISF
+384 DSTGTNEITFR
-397 LHKYNDD
+397 HKFNDD
-404 PELFE
+404 PQLFE
-409 DKTLTPDITFKLS
+409 NPPLPAVTYKVS
-422 AENDQ
+422 AKDQ
-427 TLMVGNP
+427 VLMVGNP
-434 SKPNYKFLGWTTLT
+434 SKDGYDFLGWTTLQ
-448 DQNTFVD
+448 DRNTLLP
-455 NIVVPGG
+455 NIIVPGG
-462 KGSEFVYVAHW
+462 R
-473 EGQPIPVT
+473 
-481 VIGPD
+481 
-486 GGTFSSISTRVSPSA
+486 GGTLIYIANWKGQSFDVMVQEEDGTEFGVTKYVVSPA
-501 QKLTVQVP
+501 EQQLIVKVP
-509 VAEGMTWE
+509 VADGMTWE
-517 FTKAVPTVT
+517 IESVT
-526 FINATPEAPS
+526 SASNNVSFEDATPDSPG
-536 EATVTLEAN
+536 EATIIIPADSLGDILVQ
-545 FASEVVLYGKFA
+545 GKFY
-557 PNKYDIT
+557 PNTYDIT

-571 WGTGDDAET
+571 WDDGE
-580 KKTKTEAYTFSETT
+580 KTKTSADAYEYDA
-594 PENVKP
+594 
-600 EDDTGP
+600 EDDKP
-606 AGAPTRRGYELNG
+606 LNNLPPDPAPTRRGYELNG

-658 KKYTVTWKADGG
+658 KKYTVTWDADGG

-676 DGSDISTKTSEY
+676 DGSEISTKTSEY

-702 EGYTFLGWKGTAQ
+702 EGYTFLGWKGTAH

-720 SDLPLTSSEENK
+720 SELPLTSSEENK

-737 DTEVMKL
+737 DPEVMKL

-812 ADPDSD
+812 EDPDSD
-818 PDNPTMIRNTYTV
+818 PDNPTMIRNTYKVT
-831 KDSDKDAEGD
+831 DSDKDAEGE

-847 VWEAVKWTITL
+847 VWEAIKWTITL

-879 YELPDPATLGDDF
+879 YELPDPAALGDDF

-939 FDKGA
+939 FDKGD

-964 LPECGYTYPAPV
+964 LPECGYTYPDPV

-990 FLAWAVGGVEYAP
+990 FLAWAVDGVEYAP

-1053 STSGVMAPL
+1053 SASGVMAPL

-1081 GVEYAPGGTVS
+1081 SVKYAPGRTVS

-1121 YVYTDGAYPVP
+1121 YVYTDGAYPAP

-1187 LITFDPNGGTGTMDP
+1187 LVIFDPNGGTGEMSP
-1202 VTVDKPGE
+1202 VAVDKATEE
-1210 GEPAPEHELP
+1210 GAVTEYELP
-1220 PCGFEPP
+1220 ACAFTPP
-1227 EGMEFDCWL
+1227 EGMEFDGWS
-1236 VGETKFQPGE
+1236 VEGTKYPAGGK
-1246 PIPVTGHT
+1246 IILTASKT
-1254 TVIAQWKKKDVDPDA
+1254 TVKAEWKKKDVDPDA
-1269 EDCVVTYLPG
+1269 KDCVVTYDPG

-1293 GEWLT
+1293 GEWLK

-1415 TGDTTITAVWKD
+1415 TGDTTITAVWKA

-1739 MRWAVSTGLMGGAN
+1739 MRWAVSTGLIGGAN

>member
-32 PVSGNCGSGAR
+32 PTNGSCGANVKWILGDDGKLTIFATSGTGEMAPPNPSWSGSASKITAIEILSGVTSIHDSAFSALSNLTQITIPSSVVTVGKSPLVGCSKLTNIYFNGTTAQWDAIKTQVMDNLSGN
-43 WIFTESTGGLLIY
+43 I
-56 GTGPMADYAAA
+56 
-67 ADVPWAAH
+67 
-75 REKIK
+75 
-80 TVDINSSVE
+80 SVRVQE
-89 SIGGNAFIGCI
+89 EE
-100 NLSDITV
+100 TR
-107 SSSVKKIGTDAFTGC
+107 T
-122 SGLKSINYSGSDED
+122 
-136 WNKISGLENI
+136 
-146 PEGVAIKKSDQD
+146 
-158 SAMSGTCGP
+158 SGTCGDGTNWTFADGTLSIYGS
-167 GVTWMLTED
+167 GVIDIT
-176 TSDPDNPKMTL
+176 
-187 TIVGKGPI
+187 KGDSWQHLRGQ
-195 VIEDGRAPWA
+195 IEHIQIDAGV
-205 ANRDKI
+205 KG
-211 TDIII
+211 
-216 SDDVTA
+216 
-222 IGGGAFA
+222 IGAGAFA
-229 GCPNLKTVLIPD
+229 GFTVLVDIMIPD
-241 SVETIDGGA
+241 TVKEAGSGAFSNCPKLETVYYTGSSQEWNQITGDGMAIFPNSGIKVITDYKPLVITFTPGKGSINGSGGNVTRETLAGSPLVLIEKPKRFLPEKNNDGSEKA
-250 FAGIPANTEVRYSGD
+250 FAGWLIGDVVYPVGYAYAFTE
-265 ESQWKDIKGTGKNDI
+265 N
-280 ASAGITP
+280 
-287 VYNYRPIV
+287 
-295 LTFTRGKAEA
+295 
-305 GTSFQRTTVK
+305 TTV
-315 GSSFRLPAQT
+315 
-325 DPDFFQDLKKPT
+325 
-337 YLPPGGTATV
+337 
-347 EMEFRG
+347 
-353 WLVTIGGKTMAY
+353 
-365 PEGYPLQVDSDTT
+365 
-378 FEAWWE
+378 EAWWDIPTTAKYTITNDNVYDGVRITDE
-384 KQTQHVGRGKISF
+384 TPMTLAEYSRSDQKQAIRVPTP
-397 LHKYNDD
+397 HKDGY
-404 PELFE
+404 
-409 DKTLTPDITFKLS
+409 I
-422 AENDQ
+422 
-427 TLMVGNP
+427 
-434 SKPNYKFLGWTTLT
+434 FLGWTSPRDKTLRQELIIPAGET
-448 DQNTFVD
+448 GDLTYTAN
-455 NIVVPGG
+455 
-462 KGSEFVYVAHW
+462 W
-473 EGQPIPVT
+473 EGAAKNILVFDDKDDIYREVDIKVAPKKQTVT
-481 VIGPD
+481 V
-486 GGTFSSISTRVSPSA
+486 
-501 QKLTVQVP
+501 
-509 VAEGMTWE
+509 E
-517 FTKAVPTVT
+517 VPTGDGRLWTVT
-526 FINATPEAPS
+526 KPVNVYDPENPPVSLDDKVWVTQATPDKPETIILHIP
-536 EATVTLEAN
+536 ENYLNEIQVI
-545 FASEVVLYGKFA
+545 GKFIS
-557 PNKYDIT
+557 NDYDII
-564 WDANGGA
+564 WDANGGV
-571 WGTGDDAET
+571 WDDGEET
-580 KKTKTEAYTFSETT
+580 QTDEDAYTFDADTDDAS
-594 PENVKP
+594 VKVP
-600 EDDTGP
+600 DPLPTRTGYDLDGWTCDNDKVSIERDDTDQK
-606 AGAPTRRGYELNG
+606 YI
-619 WVSSD
+619 
-624 ESKPVDSKN
+624 
-633 ENGVITVTVPA
+633 ITIGA
-644 GTFGDLTLLADWNL
+644 GTFGDLTISAQWKVHEYKVVWNGGGGI
-658 KKYTVTWKADGG
+658 WEQDADG
-670 TWGKNP
+670 N
-676 DGSDISTKTSEY
+676 DITEKEDLY
-688 TIESESISQAAPTK
+688 TIESEPLTQTPPTREGWTFTGWTGELTK
-702 EGYTFLGWKGTAQ
+702 EDGT
-715 KESDN
+715 KVEIV
-720 SDLPLTSSEENK
+720 SSEEDPNTVPLPE
-732 DEVLL
+732 DLVDCLG
-737 DTEVMKL
+737 DL
-744 ENITLTAIWA
+744 ELTAQW
-754 KNYTIKFDANGGT
+754 KKEYTIKFNPGDGGT
-767 GEMADIP
+767 GEMADDKAL
-774 TWEGNE
+774 EGDE
-780 HTLWDCGFTAP
+780 YPLPDCGFTPPASKQFAGWEIDGTKYP
-791 EGKTFKTWK
+791 LFAEDTT
-800 VKVNDRELDFET
+800 
-812 ADPDSD
+812 D
-818 PDNPTMIRNTYTV
+818 PDNPTTKRNTYQIPPYISGNAEITLTALWEDIKYTV
-831 KDSDKDAEGD
+831 TYVADNGTEEPNH
-841 TITFVP
+841 TVP
-847 VWEAVKWTITL
+847 VVHGQEHTL
-858 VPNTGNENAQ
+858 LAPSDCGFTTPEGKKFLHWKVEGQTRKYQPGDKLPNTLGNLNVTA
-868 NKTVELSQGEG
+868 VW
-879 YELPDPATLGDDF
+879 GDE
-892 KAPAGKAFDYWEI
+892 A
-905 EGLQRKFSIGY
+905 
-916 KIPVVTQDYT
+916 
-926 IIAHWKDILYTVT
+926 YTVT
-939 FDKGA
+939 FDGNGGSG
-944 PAATGEMA
+944 TMA
-952 PVGGLTYGTSYT
+952 PVEGLTFNQSYT
-964 LPECGYTYPAPV
+964 LPECGFTPPAAS
-976 PDPDNP
+976 PDPNDP
-982 DAPLTKYV
+982 DTELPEYV
-990 FLAWAVGGVEYAP
+990 FVAWEIDGQEYLPRAAVTITK
-1003 GASITIDGDKTVKA
+1003 SITAKA
-1017 VWEDEK
+1017 VWVNK
-1023 NLDTYVL
+1023 
-1030 KFLPGSKNAA
+1030 A
-1040 GTMEDLTFRVRKN
+1040 DL
-1053 STSGVMAPL
+1053 
-1062 PAECGFTFADMTFA
+1062 
-1076 GWKVG
+1076 
-1081 GVEYAPGGTVS
+1081 VEYTLTYAPGGGTGEMEADTFYVRQTGVS
-1092 LTAPET
+1092 VAVPLPSASEFLFADMEFDGWQVNDLDYQPGQSAPISGDA
-1098 TATAVWHG
+1098 TATALWRG
-1106 KIVYQDGGGVTKPDH
+1106 KIVYVNGGNVTEPSSYRYSDSSQQPEMN
-1121 YVYTDGAYPVP
+1121 VA
-1132 LPIEGTPVKP
+1132 TPVKP
-1142 GSIFEKWTCD
+1142 GFIFEKWTWD
-1152 NDQVVI
+1152 NEDVALYGHI
-1158 FNNSL
+1158 
-1163 IDLPEGFSG
+1163 IDLPGKFSG

-1210 GEPAPEHELP
+1210 GEPAPEYELP

-1269 EDCVVTYLPG
+1269 KDCVVTYDPG

-1293 GEWLT
+1293 GEWLK

-1320 KAAPGEEVYLD
+1320 KAAPGEEIYLD
-1331 SEAVTITALWKEKEP
+1331 SAAVTITALWKEKEP

-1739 MRWAVSTGLMGGAN
+1739 MRWAVSTGLIGGAN

>member
-1 MKRRFLSAL
+1 MKKRLLSAL

-16 LSLMPT
+16 VSLMPT

-32 PVSGNCGSGAR
+32 PVSGNCGSGGAR
-43 WIFTESTGGLLIY
+43 WLFTESTGGLLIF
-56 GTGPMADYAAA
+56 GSGPMDDYT
-67 ADVPWAAH
+67 DLTGVPWAAH

-89 SIGGNAFIGCI
+89 SIGSNAFAGCV
-100 NLSDITV
+100 NLSDITI
-107 SSSVKKIGTDAFTGC
+107 SDSVKKIGTDAFTGC

-146 PEGVAIKKSDQD
+146 PEDVAIKTSDQG

-176 TSDPDNPKMTL
+176 TTDPNNPKMTL

-222 IGGGAFA
+222 IGAGAFA
-229 GCPNLKTVLIPD
+229 GCPNLETVLIPD
-241 SVETIDGGA
+241 SVTTIEGGA
-250 FAGIPANTEVRYSGD
+250 FAGIANGTIVRYTGD
-265 ESQWKDIKGTGKNDI
+265 EKQWNDIGGTGKSDI
-280 ASAGITP
+280 VSAGITP

-295 LTFTRGKAEA
+295 LTFTRGEA
-305 GTSFQRTTVK
+305 TEGTSFQRTTIK
-315 GSSFRLPAQT
+315 GSIFLLPKQADQ
-325 DPDFFQDLKKPT
+325 DFKDAKFEAPV
-337 YLPPGGTATV
+337 YMPPGSGTPK
-347 EMEFRG
+347 EKSFRG
-353 WLVTIGGKTMAY
+353 WLVTIDGKEVVY
-365 PEGYPLQVDSDTT
+365 PEGYPIQVDSNTT
-378 FEAWWE
+378 FTAWWDE
-384 KQTQHVGRGKISF
+384 DSTGTNEITFR
-397 LHKYNDD
+397 HKFNDD
-404 PELFE
+404 PQLFE
-409 DKTLTPDITFKLS
+409 NPPLPAVTYKVS
-422 AENDQ
+422 AKDQ
-427 TLMVGNP
+427 VLMVGNP
-434 SKPNYKFLGWTTLT
+434 SKDGYDFLGWTTLQ
-448 DQNTFVD
+448 DRNTLLP
-455 NIVVPGG
+455 NIIVPGG
-462 KGSEFVYVAHW
+462 R
-473 EGQPIPVT
+473 
-481 VIGPD
+481 
-486 GGTFSSISTRVSPSA
+486 GGTLIYIANWKGQSFDVMVQEEDGTEFGVTKYVVSPA
-501 QKLTVQVP
+501 EQQLIVKVP
-509 VAEGMTWE
+509 VADGMTWE
-517 FTKAVPTVT
+517 IESVT
-526 FINATPEAPS
+526 PASNNVSFEDATPDSPG
-536 EATVTLEAN
+536 EATIIIPADSLGDILVQ
-545 FASEVVLYGKFA
+545 GKFY
-557 PNKYDIT
+557 PNTYDIT

-571 WGTGDDAET
+571 WDDGE
-580 KKTKTEAYTFSETT
+580 KTKTSADAYEYDA
-594 PENVKP
+594 
-600 EDDTGP
+600 EDDKP
-606 AGAPTRRGYELNG
+606 LNNLPPDPAPTRRGYELNG

-658 KKYTVTWKADGG
+658 KKYTVTWDADGG

-676 DGSDISTKTSEY
+676 DGSEISTKTSEY

-737 DTEVMKL
+737 DTKVMKL

-800 VKVNDRELDFET
+800 VKVNDRELDFEI
-812 ADPDSD
+812 AAPDSD

-847 VWEAVKWTITL
+847 VWEAIKWTITL

-868 NKTVELSQGEG
+868 NTTVELSQGEG
-879 YELPDPATLGDDF
+879 YELPDPAALGDGF

-939 FDKGA
+939 FDKGD

-964 LPECGYTYPAPV
+964 LPECGYTYPDPV

-990 FLAWAVGGVEYAP
+990 FLAWAVDGVEYAP
-1003 GASITIDGDKTVKA
+1003 GASITIDSDKTVTA

-1053 STSGVMAPL
+1053 SASGVMAPL

-1121 YVYTDGAYPVP
+1121 YVYTDGAYPAP

-1187 LITFDPNGGTGTMDP
+1187 LVIFDPNGGTGEMSP
-1202 VTVDKPGE
+1202 VAVDKATEE
-1210 GEPAPEHELP
+1210 GAVTEYELP
-1220 PCGFEPP
+1220 ACAFTPP
-1227 EGMEFDCWL
+1227 EGMEFDGWS
-1236 VGETKFQPGE
+1236 VEGTKYPAGGK
-1246 PIPVTGHT
+1246 IILTASKT
-1254 TVIAQWKKKDVDPDA
+1254 TVKAEWKKKDVDPDA
-1269 EDCVVTYLPG
+1269 KDCVVTYDPG

-1293 GEWLT
+1293 GEWLK

-1331 SEAVTITALWKEKEP
+1331 SAAVTITALWKEKEP

-1739 MRWAVSTGLMGGAN
+1739 MRWAVSTGLIGGAN

>member
-1 MKRRFLSAL
+1 MKKRLLSAL

-16 LSLMPT
+16 VSLMPT

-32 PVSGNCGSGAR
+32 PVSGNCGSGGAR
-43 WIFTESTGGLLIY
+43 WLFTESTGGLLIF
-56 GTGPMADYAAA
+56 GSGPMDDYT
-67 ADVPWAAH
+67 DLTGVPWAAH

-89 SIGGNAFIGCI
+89 SIGSNAFAGCV
-100 NLSDITV
+100 NLSDITI
-107 SSSVKKIGTDAFTGC
+107 SDSVKKIGTDAFTGC

-146 PEGVAIKKSDQD
+146 PEDVAIKTSDQG

-176 TSDPDNPKMTL
+176 TTDPNNPKMTL

-222 IGGGAFA
+222 IGAGAFA
-229 GCPNLKTVLIPD
+229 GCPNLETVLIPD
-241 SVETIDGGA
+241 SVTTIEGGA
-250 FAGIPANTEVRYSGD
+250 FAGIANGTIVRYTGD
-265 ESQWKDIKGTGKNDI
+265 EKQWNDIGGTGKSDI
-280 ASAGITP
+280 VSAGITP

-295 LTFTRGKAEA
+295 LTFTRGEA
-305 GTSFQRTTVK
+305 TEGTSFQRTTIK
-315 GSSFRLPAQT
+315 GSIFLLPKQADQ
-325 DPDFFQDLKKPT
+325 DFKDAKFEAPV
-337 YLPPGGTATV
+337 YMPPGSGTPK
-347 EMEFRG
+347 EKSFRG
-353 WLVTIGGKTMAY
+353 WLVTIDGKEVVY
-365 PEGYPLQVDSDTT
+365 PEGYPIQVDSNTT
-378 FEAWWE
+378 FTAWWDE
-384 KQTQHVGRGKISF
+384 DSTGTNEITFR
-397 LHKYNDD
+397 HKFNDD
-404 PELFE
+404 PQLFE
-409 DKTLTPDITFKLS
+409 NPPLPAVTYKVS
-422 AENDQ
+422 AKDQ
-427 TLMVGNP
+427 VLMVGNP
-434 SKPNYKFLGWTTLT
+434 SKDGYDFLGWTTLQ
-448 DQNTFVD
+448 DRNTLLP
-455 NIVVPGG
+455 NIIVPGG
-462 KGSEFVYVAHW
+462 R
-473 EGQPIPVT
+473 
-481 VIGPD
+481 
-486 GGTFSSISTRVSPSA
+486 GGTLIYIANWKGQSFDVMVQEEDGTEFGVTKYVVSPA
-501 QKLTVQVP
+501 EQQLIVKVP
-509 VAEGMTWE
+509 VADGMTWE
-517 FTKAVPTVT
+517 IESVT
-526 FINATPEAPS
+526 SASNNVSFEDATPDSPG
-536 EATVTLEAN
+536 EATIIIPADSLGDILVQ
-545 FASEVVLYGKFA
+545 GKFY
-557 PNKYDIT
+557 PNTYDIT

-571 WGTGDDAET
+571 WDDGE
-580 KKTKTEAYTFSETT
+580 KTKTSADAYEYDA
-594 PENVKP
+594 
-600 EDDTGP
+600 EDDKP
-606 AGAPTRRGYELNG
+606 LNNLPPDPAPTRRGYELNG

-658 KKYTVTWKADGG
+658 KKYTVTWDADGG

-676 DGSDISTKTSEY
+676 DGSEISTKTSEY

-737 DTEVMKL
+737 DTKVMKL

-774 TWEGNE
+774 TWESNE

-800 VKVNDRELDFET
+800 VKVNDRELDFEI
-812 ADPDSD
+812 AAPDSD

-847 VWEAVKWTITL
+847 VWEAIKWTITL
-858 VPNTGNENAQ
+858 VPNTGTENAQ
-868 NKTVELSQGEG
+868 NRTEELSQGEG

-939 FDKGA
+939 FDKGD

-964 LPECGYTYPAPV
+964 LPECGYTYPDPV

-990 FLAWAVGGVEYAP
+990 FLAWAVDGVEYAP

-1053 STSGVMAPL
+1053 SASGVMAPL

-1121 YVYTDGAYPVP
+1121 YVYTDGAYPAP

-1187 LITFDPNGGTGTMDP
+1187 LVIFDPNGGTGEMSP
-1202 VTVDKPGE
+1202 VAVDKATEE
-1210 GEPAPEHELP
+1210 GAVTEYELP
-1220 PCGFEPP
+1220 ACAFTPP
-1227 EGMEFDCWL
+1227 EGMEFDGWS
-1236 VGETKFQPGE
+1236 VEGTKYPAGGK
-1246 PIPVTGHT
+1246 IILTASKT
-1254 TVIAQWKKKDVDPDA
+1254 TVKAEWKKKDVDPDA
-1269 EDCVVTYLPG
+1269 KDCVVTYDPG

-1293 GEWLT
+1293 GEWLK

-1320 KAAPGEEVYLD
+1320 KAAPGEEIYLD

-1361 NGGTGAMDPVTVP
+1361 NGGTGTMDPVTVP

-1739 MRWAVSTGLMGGAN
+1739 MRWAVSTGLIGGAN

>member
-1 MKRRFLSAL
+1 MKKRLLSAL

-16 LSLMPT
+16 VSLMPT

-32 PVSGNCGSGAR
+32 PVSGNCGSGGAR
-43 WIFTESTGGLLIY
+43 WLFTESTGGLLIF
-56 GTGPMADYAAA
+56 GSGPMDDYT
-67 ADVPWAAH
+67 DLTGVPWAAH

-89 SIGGNAFIGCI
+89 SIGSNAFAGCV
-100 NLSDITV
+100 NLSDITI
-107 SSSVKKIGTDAFTGC
+107 SDSVKKIGTDAFTGC

-146 PEGVAIKKSDQD
+146 PEDVAIKTSDQG

-176 TSDPDNPKMTL
+176 TTDPNNPKMTL

-222 IGGGAFA
+222 IGAGAFA
-229 GCPNLKTVLIPD
+229 GCPNLETVLIPD
-241 SVETIDGGA
+241 SVTTIEGGA
-250 FAGIPANTEVRYSGD
+250 FAGIANGTIVRYTGD
-265 ESQWKDIKGTGKNDI
+265 EKQWNDIGGTGKSDI
-280 ASAGITP
+280 VSAGITP

-295 LTFTRGKAEA
+295 LTFTRGEA
-305 GTSFQRTTVK
+305 TEGTSFQRTTIK
-315 GSSFRLPAQT
+315 GSIFLLPKQADQ
-325 DPDFFQDLKKPT
+325 DFKDAKFEAPV
-337 YLPPGGTATV
+337 YMPPGSGTPK
-347 EMEFRG
+347 EKSFRG
-353 WLVTIGGKTMAY
+353 WLVTIDGKEVVY
-365 PEGYPLQVDSDTT
+365 PEGYPIQVDSNTT
-378 FEAWWE
+378 FTAWWDE
-384 KQTQHVGRGKISF
+384 DSTGTNEITFR
-397 LHKYNDD
+397 HKFNDD
-404 PELFE
+404 PQLFE
-409 DKTLTPDITFKLS
+409 NPPLPAVTYKVS
-422 AENDQ
+422 AKDQ
-427 TLMVGNP
+427 VLMVGNP
-434 SKPNYKFLGWTTLT
+434 SKDGYDFLGWTTLQ
-448 DQNTFVD
+448 DRNTLLP
-455 NIVVPGG
+455 NIIVPGG
-462 KGSEFVYVAHW
+462 R
-473 EGQPIPVT
+473 
-481 VIGPD
+481 
-486 GGTFSSISTRVSPSA
+486 GGTLIYIANWKGQSFDVMVQEEDGTEFGVTKYVVSPA
-501 QKLTVQVP
+501 EQQLIVKVP
-509 VAEGMTWE
+509 VADGMTWE
-517 FTKAVPTVT
+517 IESVT
-526 FINATPEAPS
+526 SASNNVSFEDATPDSPG
-536 EATVTLEAN
+536 EATIIIPADSLGDILVQ
-545 FASEVVLYGKFA
+545 GKFY
-557 PNKYDIT
+557 PNTYDIT

-571 WGTGDDAET
+571 WDDGE
-580 KKTKTEAYTFSETT
+580 KTKTSADAYEYDA
-594 PENVKP
+594 
-600 EDDTGP
+600 EDDKP
-606 AGAPTRRGYELNG
+606 LNNLPPDPAPTRRGYELNG

-658 KKYTVTWKADGG
+658 KKYTVTWEADGG

-676 DGSDISTKTSEY
+676 DGSEISTKTSEY

-702 EGYTFLGWKGTAQ
+702 EGYTFLGWKGTAH

-720 SDLPLTSSEENK
+720 SELPLTSSEENK

-737 DTEVMKL
+737 DPEVMKL

-812 ADPDSD
+812 EAPDSD

-847 VWEAVKWTITL
+847 VWEAIKWTITL
-858 VPNTGNENAQ
+858 VPNTGNESAQ
-868 NKTVELSQGEG
+868 NRTEELSQGEG

-939 FDKGA
+939 FDKGD

-964 LPECGYTYPAPV
+964 LPECGYTYPDPV

-990 FLAWAVGGVEYAP
+990 FLAWAVDGVEYAP

-1053 STSGVMAPL
+1053 SASGVMAPL

-1121 YVYTDGAYPVP
+1121 YVYTDGAYPAP

-1187 LITFDPNGGTGTMDP
+1187 LVIFDPNGGTGEMSP
-1202 VTVDKPGE
+1202 VAVDKATEE
-1210 GEPAPEHELP
+1210 GAVTEYELP
-1220 PCGFEPP
+1220 ACAFTPP
-1227 EGMEFDCWL
+1227 EGMEFDGWS
-1236 VGETKFQPGE
+1236 VEGTKYPAGGK
-1246 PIPVTGHT
+1246 IILTASKT
-1254 TVIAQWKKKDVDPDA
+1254 TVKAEWKKKDVDPDA
-1269 EDCVVTYLPG
+1269 KDCVVTYDPG

-1293 GEWLT
+1293 GEWLK

-1739 MRWAVSTGLMGGAN
+1739 MRWAVSTGLIGGAN